1 MIKVVKTTVSRVDYI
16 KKVYKNVEKVWG
28 LVDGS

>member
-1 MIKVVKTTVSRVDYI
+1 MIKVVKTTVNRVDYI
-16 KKVYKNVEKVWG
+16 KKVYKNVEKDWV